1 MIKIIHPQNDTS
13 VISPESV
20 SGDNY
25 ITIVETG
32 HSLPVPDYSFSRNR
46 NVYVLHYVLSGS
58 GSCAG
63 QPFTAPCGFLFA
75 PGEEHA
81 YSVDNSPEAP
91 QFEQYWI
98 MFKGYGA
105 KKLLES
111 SGFSTTTGV
120 FSAPYMFQ
128 AKELFALLHDPA
140 TYVQHQDSLYM
151 KSILFQLLSLHASYA
166 GNINFPQKRVS
177 KEYIAQAILYIEMSY
192 HLPLREEDIA
202 NAVHISAKYLYK
214 LFRKEL
220 GQSPTQYLNSFRIQ
234 RAKKLLT
241 SENLSIK
248 EVAMAVG
255 IPDPDYFC
263 RVFQKH
269 SNGISPTQYKKIK

>member
-13 VISPESV
+13 LLSPESV

-25 ITIVETG
+25 VTVVETG
-32 HSLPVPDYSFSRNR
+32 HSLPVPGYSFSRNR
-46 NVYVLHYVLSGS
+46 NVYVLHYVLSGN

-63 QPFTAPCGFLFA
+63 KEFSAPCGFIFA
-75 PGEEHA
+75 PGEEHS
-81 YSVDNSPEAP
+81 YSVDESPEAP

-98 MFKGYGA
+98 MFKGYGT

-111 SGFSTTTGV
+111 SGFSATTGI

-128 AKELFALLHDPA
+128 AKEIFTLLHDSA
-140 TYVQHQDSLYM
+140 AYVQHQDSLYM
-151 KSILFQLLSLHASYA
+151 RSMLFQLLSLHASYV
-166 GNINFPQKRVS
+166 GNLNIPQKRVS
-177 KEYIAQAILYIEMSY
+177 KEYIAQAIAFIEMSY

-202 NAVHISAKYLYK
+202 NAVHISSKYLYK
-214 LFRKEL
+214 LFHKEL

-234 RAKKLLT
+234 RAKKLLVG
-241 SENLSIK
+241 ENLSIK

-263 RVFQKH
+263 RVFQKY
-269 SNGISPTQYKKIK
+269 SKGMSPTQYKKNK